1 MFERNLANKLKGW
14 NSISDISKKLKIKK
28 STAYVYVNRLD
39 KMGFIIQK
47 IKKPRGTLYMIDQI
61 PVSLKNKGM
70 LSDTEF
76 VSSDLEFSKNKIQ
89 YEHKI
94 SFFLKEFKEKDNI
107 RYKEEAGKLL
117 RKIKNWKRL
126 YRYLKAYD
134 VVGEFNSL
142 YKESFGKIK
151 KLPSIPKRY
160 KKLIGV

>member
-14 NSISDISKKLKIKK
+14 NTISDISKKLKVKK
-28 STAYVYVNRLD
+28 TTAYVYVNKLD

-47 IKKPRGTLYMIDQI
+47 IKKPRGTMYMIDPI
-61 PVSLKNKGM
+61 PMFLENKGM
-70 LSDTEF
+70 LNDTEF
-76 VSSDLEFSKNKIQ
+76 VSSDIEFSKNKIK

-94 SFFLKEFKEKDNI
+94 SFFLKEFKERDNI
-107 RYKEEAGKLL
+107 RYKEEAKKLL
-117 RKIKNWKRL
+117 RKIKNWKKL

-134 VVGEFNSL
+134 VVDEFNKL

-151 KLPSIPKRY
+151 KIPSIPKRY